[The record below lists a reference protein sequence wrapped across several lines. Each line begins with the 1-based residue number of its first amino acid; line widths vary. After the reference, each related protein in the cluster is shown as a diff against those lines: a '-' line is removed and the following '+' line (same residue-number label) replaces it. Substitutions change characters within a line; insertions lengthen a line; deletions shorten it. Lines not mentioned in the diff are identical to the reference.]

1 MLLFH
6 IISFFK
12 RKTEQFKNI
21 LLLKETYIMPI
32 STFSFLKTIQLF
44 GVINKYILTNLP
56 FEKFS
61 NIKGNPY
68 LQNKNKINIVF
79 QSR

>member
-12 RKTEQFKNI
+12 RKTEQFKYI
-21 LLLKETYIMPI
+21 LLLKETYIMSI
-32 STFSFLKTIQLF
+32 LTFSFLKTILLF

-56 FEKFS
+56 FAKFS

-68 LQNKNKINIVF
+68 LQNINKINIVF

>member
-12 RKTEQFKNI
+12 RKTEQFKYI
-21 LLLKETYIMPI
+21 LLLKETYIMSI

-44 GVINKYILTNLP
+44 EVINKYILTNLP
-56 FEKFS
+56 FVKFS

-68 LQNKNKINIVF
+68 LQKKNKINIVF